1 MTWLGGGCFGAGG
14 RTTAA
19 ITTFGRPTPGEA
31 VSVPEPDNVTVAV
44 NAGAAVSVPE
54 PDKTAL
60 VSKYG
65 AAVRVPE
72 PVSAAVPAVAAG
84 AAPTTCPG
92 GGLTGV
98 GGCTT
103 GLMTAGAIPMPG
115 ALAVSVPDPDRVTWG
130 RYAVGALTTR
140 AGGGRGGAGGCTT
153 GLMSCGT
160 LPAPGAAVSVPE
172 PDNVTWDWYV
182 VGAAITRLRGPGG
195 NPGITGAAWIT
206 TGSGVTAA
214 AGRTA
219 IATPIVFSTVTLDPV
234 AVAVFVPVATAE
246 VSVSVA
252 DSIAASDTAATDV
265 PVSVCSVSLASGV
278 NAVSTPDV
286 PLRTAWNVISRQFAV
301 TGVIDGA
308 RTDGTVTPVLSSVV
322 GVTSSGVVLSAPAMA
337 SRPAANL
344 PDVKLIVGAVSP
356 DCITRRKTPV

>member
-103 GLMTAGAIPMPG
+103 GLM
-115 ALAVSVPDPDRVTWG
+115 
-130 RYAVGALTTR
+130 
-140 AGGGRGGAGGCTT
+140 
-153 GLMSCGT
+153 SCGT

-219 IATPIVFSTVTLDPV
+219 IATPIVFSTVTFDPV